1 MEKLFRQ
8 ELKSY
13 TPEWNTRCSIITDL
27 ILLIISLIIGILL
40 IYYSKTNIEIKIEY
54 TKCSKNFEY
63 ISSPNK
69 KLCKILFKIEQK
81 IPKNIYVYYKLENF
95 YLNHRKL
102 IESKNW
108 RELRGEETNTKI
120 GCRNAYYMNE
130 MFEEN
135 SPHYQ
140 NEWGHTFNGTDR
152 ASPCGLLARSFF
164 NDTFELMNENGTYIT
179 IEETGIASPYLKKK
193 FFKRRKDYQNN
204 QWIDVE
210 NEHFINWMNIETFN
224 NFQKVWGKITTDLQP
239 GKYYLIV
246 NDNYDYNISEYG
258 KKYFIISNTNVFG
271 INNLAGY
278 FFIGVAGYLSLII
291 LILSLKY
298 LLCKESKEVNI
309 SKLKWS

>member
-1 MEKLFRQ
+1 M
-8 ELKSY
+8 
-13 TPEWNTRCSIITDL
+13 C
-27 ILLIISLIIGILL
+27 LLD
-40 IYYSKTNIEIKIEY
+40 
-54 TKCSKNFEY
+54 
-63 ISSPNK
+63 
-69 KLCKILFKIEQK
+69 
-81 IPKNIYVYYKLENF
+81 
-95 YLNHRKL
+95 
-102 IESKNW
+102 
-108 RELRGEETNTKI
+108 
-120 GCRNAYYMNE
+120 RN
-130 MFEEN
+130 
-135 SPHYQ
+135 
-140 NEWGHTFNGTDR
+140 
-152 ASPCGLLARSFF
+152 FF
-164 NDTFELMNENGTYIT
+164 NDTYNITFNNGTYID
-179 IEETGIASPYLKKK
+179 IDETKIASNYLVKH
-193 FFKRRKDYQNN
+193 FFKRRKNYQET